1 MRNILS
7 EIRFYFAQCVF
18 NTSCHYSAVERIEKQ
33 RDYRQHWAIGI
44 SALSVLILV
53 GTCLAWEQKWM
64 PALRIL
70 SIVSAMSTAV
80 SMIFEMFTRS
90 DLTEF
95 ICSHKQTA
103 EEYKSLRDRFMDLIR
118 QIMDKKAESVIEPQ
132 LQQLLNEYALIGKH
146 SFDTTIDDYNRA
158 QQKLGLQ
165 GNGESFTWSNE
176 EIDKFLPEELR
187 LSSMPASANV

>member
-1 MRNILS
+1 MRSILS
-7 EIRFYFAQCVF
+7 ETRFYFAQCVF

-33 RDYRQHWAIGI
+33 RDCRQTWTIRI
-44 SALSVLILV
+44 SATSVVILV
-53 GTCLAWEQKWM
+53 ATCLAWEQNWVWL
-64 PALRIL
+64 LRIISFL
-70 SIVSAMSTAV
+70 SAISTAV

-118 QIMDKKAESVIEPQ
+118 QIMDNKAESIIEPQ

-165 GNGESFTWSNE
+165 GTGESFTWSNE

-187 LSSMPASANV
+187 LSSMPVYANV

>member
-1 MRNILS
+1 MRSILS
-7 EIRFYFAQCVF
+7 ETRFYFAQCVF

-33 RDYRQHWAIGI
+33 RDHRQYWAIGI

-53 GTCLAWEQKWM
+53 GTCLAWEQNWM

-118 QIMDKKAESVIEPQ
+118 QIMDNKAESIIEAQ

-146 SFDTTIDDYNRA
+146 SFDTTKGDYNRA

-165 GNGESFTWSNE
+165 GTGESFTWSNE

-187 LSSMPASANV
+187 LSSLPASVNV

>member
-7 EIRFYFAQCVF
+7 ETRFYFAQCVF

-33 RDYRQHWAIGI
+33 RGHRQYWAIGI
-44 SALSVLILV
+44 SGLSVISLCA
-53 GTCLAWEQKWM
+53 TCVAWELNW
-64 PALRIL
+64 ALVLRVL
-70 SIVSAMSTAV
+70 SVVGVMSTAA

-118 QIMDKKAESVIEPQ
+118 QIMDGKAESIIEPQ
-132 LQQLLNEYALIGKH
+132 LQQLLNEYSLIGKH
-146 SFDTTIDDYNRA
+146 SFDTTGDDYSSS

-187 LSSMPASANV
+187 LSSMQASANR

>member
-1 MRNILS
+1 MRHILS
-7 EIRFYFAQCVF
+7 ETRFYFAQCVF

-33 RDYRQHWAIGI
+33 RGQRQTWAIRI
-44 SALSVLILV
+44 SATSVVLLV
-53 GTCLAWEQKWM
+53 ITCLAWEQNWVWL
-64 PALRIL
+64 LRIISFL
-70 SIVSAMSTAV
+70 SAISTAV

-118 QIMDKKAESVIEPQ
+118 QIMDRKAENMIEPQ
-132 LQQLLNEYALIGKH
+132 LQQLLNEYSLIGKH
-146 SFDTTIDDYNRA
+146 SFDTTGEDYNRA

-187 LSSMPASANV
+187 LSSMQTSTNI